1 MSYQMVKDKLDN
13 GEIVLLDGGT
23 GSEIERLGV
32 EMDDVAWCATAHV
45 DDPEVARK
53 VHESYIQ
60 AGADVI
66 IANTFATAPHILKRL
81 GLEDRIAHINQ
92 SAVAV
97 ALEARENCGRDV
109 CVAVSISSMPA
120 FDEFTVPINDEVR
133 AGFFRQAE
141 LLVEAGAELIIAEMM
156 RDVDISEMVIS
167 AAGGTG
173 LPVWTGFSASMDEA
187 GSLTNYESP
196 VRDDDPVPFRSMAE
210 DVLALGCDA
219 AGVMHSSVHATGPA
233 LAELNGLWSG
243 PMFAYAETGHFV
255 PPNWKFEDIIS
266 PQDYLGYARLWIEQ
280 GTQIIGGC
288 CGIGPEHIRV
298 LNDNLMIRERI
309 SNPPPAG

>member
-1 MSYQMVKDKLDN
+1 MSYQIVKDKLDK

-32 EMDDVAWCATAHV
+32 EMDDVAWCAAAHV
-45 DDPEVARK
+45 DDPGVVRK
-53 VHESYIQ
+53 VHESYIH

-81 GLEDRIAHINQ
+81 GREDHIAHINR

-109 CVAVSISSMPA
+109 CVAVSLSSMPA
-120 FDEFTVPINDEVR
+120 FDEFFVPINDEVR
-133 AGFFRQAE
+133 AGFVRQAE
-141 LLVEAGAELIIAEMM
+141 WLAEAGAELIIAEMM
-156 RDVDISEMVIS
+156 RDADISDMVIS
-167 AAGGTG
+167 AARATG
-173 LPVWTGFSASMDEA
+173 IPVWTGFSASMDEA

-210 DVLALGCDA
+210 DVLAMGCDA

-233 LAELNGLWSG
+233 LAALNDLWDG
-243 PMFAYAETGHFV
+243 PLFAYAETGHFV
-255 PPNWKFEDIIS
+255 PPNWKFEDVIS
-266 PQDYLGYARLWIEQ
+266 PQDYLGYAKTM
-280 GTQIIGGC
+280 G
-288 CGIGPEHIRV
+288 
-298 LNDNLMIRERI
+298 
-309 SNPPPAG
+309 